1 MAKAETKQLD
11 GYTTGTCAAAAA
23 KAAAA
28 RLLGRPATAVT
39 VTLPDG
45 GVAELPVVESSTDG
59 VTARAAVRKI
69 SPEAE
74 DVTHGIVIR
83 AAVSRHPGSEII
95 IEGGEGVGVATAAGL
110 AVPKGEAAINP
121 VPREMI
127 RRAVRET
134 ADGGLRV
141 VIEVPGGAALAEK
154 TFNPRLG
161 IRGGISIIGTSG
173 RVKKWDRAS
182 FIASM
187 ECCLNVAFHEGSR
200 EFVVLVP
207 GRRGERAFLDEFGSV
222 NPVSVVQMG
231 NFAKEALLAAG
242 ARGFGRIVLAGH
254 PGKLAKLALGEY
266 DTHHGSAGM
275 PLEIFRQAAAES
287 ALALPAAPGT
297 IEELIADLPDDGRR
311 LLDRVAEL
319 TARRCARDF
328 PGAEYTVIFY
338 DLNGRAIG
346 GSDRNIGDWFSS
358 LQKSRSFT
366 GNKQGGNNS
375 G

>member
-1 MAKAETKQLD
+1 MEKSEIKHRE

-23 KAAAA
+23 KAAAE
-28 RLLGRPATAVT
+28 RLFGREVSVAT

-45 GVAELPVVESSTDG
+45 SVAELPVVESSYDG
-59 VTARAAVRKI
+59 VTARASVRKI

-74 DVTHGIVIR
+74 DVTHGIIIR
-83 AAVSRHPGSEII
+83 AVVSRHPGTEII
-95 IEGGEGVGVATAAGL
+95 IEGGDGVGVATAAGL

-127 RRAVRET
+127 RRAVREVD
-134 ADGGLRV
+134 DGGWRV
-141 VIEVPGGAALAEK
+141 VIEVPGGGALAEK

-173 RVKKWDRAS
+173 RVKKWDRGS

-187 ECCLNVAFHEGSR
+187 ECCLNVARHEGSR
-200 EFVVLVP
+200 DFVVLVP

-231 NFAKEALLAAG
+231 NFVKEALTAAL

-254 PGKLAKLALGEY
+254 PGKLAKLALGQY
-266 DTHHGSAGM
+266 DTHHDSAGM
-275 PLEIFRQAAAES
+275 PLEIFQQAAAE
-287 ALALPAAPGT
+287 LALTLPETPVT
-297 IEELIADLPDDGRR
+297 IEELLTVLPADSLR
-311 LLDRVAEL
+311 LFGRVAEL
-319 TARRCARDF
+319 TAQRCARDF
-328 PGAEYTVIFY
+328 PGTEYAVIFY
-338 DLNGRAIG
+338 DLNGRSIG
-346 GSDRNIGDWFSS
+346 GSDRTIGNWFSS

-366 GNKQGGNNS
+366 GNKQGGSNS